1 MAKAAQAHLV
11 YLLQLNEPPTKFSTG
26 IMNASMGMINS
37 AKCWGYLDFKLIQD
51 MCGRTLTDDDIRW
64 VLLAIDGVNTIKS
77 LKLTHCFDITGE
89 CLESLSGSTVLER
102 IDLSLA
108 EDNESP
114 YFDEDTKLSFDN
126 VVVVVLE
133 SILNTEGNS
142 LVHIQLPK
150 PTDETRSAMIQ
161 FLDRFG
167 HSFATRQLKCSAKEG
182 RRSQECKGGR
192 RETSP
197 WNLEEGYW
205 NDQGK
210 THMYQLR

>member
-1 MAKAAQAHLV
+1 MRGEMRDEIKPITYLNTMSTSSSNKRQRIFHLAKAAQAHLV
-11 YLLQLNEPPTKFSTG
+11 YLLHLNEPPTKFSTD

-77 LKLTHCFDITGE
+77 LKLTHCFNITGE

-114 YFDEDTKLSFDN
+114 YFDEDTKLSFD

-133 SILNTEGNS
+133 SILTQKVILSSMSSFQSRPKRLGVQWCNSWIILGILS
-142 LVHIQLPK
+142 LVVV
-150 PTDETRSAMIQ
+150 
-161 FLDRFG
+161 
-167 HSFATRQLKCSAKEG
+167 
-182 RRSQECKGGR
+182 
-192 RETSP
+192 
-197 WNLEEGYW
+197 
-205 NDQGK
+205 
-210 THMYQLR
+210 